1 MTPLGVRLKHCNIKN
16 MNLSLSL
23 FEILSLSISLV
34 TTLALILAV
43 RQIRINR
50 QQLYLSTIAKC
61 IEDFR
66 KLGDIDK
73 DTTDRKL
80 LWKYIDLVSEE
91 LFYFQYD
98 YIPQNVSIEWI
109 DGMFDYLP
117 VTDLNGAV
125 LNSNNCI
132 KILSREIDTFFISFP
147 RIRNSFEIKGIY
159 NFSIIY
165 SEDKDKI
172 KDRIIERIKLAKEI
186 LSNVKR

>member
-1 MTPLGVRLKHCNIKN
+1 

-147 RIRNSFEIKGIY
+147 RIRNSFEIKGSY